1 MVDRRSQQRVGGDSR
16 RRRRR
21 PEPPPPP
28 SSANAVKWLA
38 GASTLLV
45 LLIVFARAGSESPPP
60 PPAEAEEESAPP
72 PPRPVRVQPPP
83 PPVAPSPSTGAT
95 PTVDLMVRLEAHRR
109 VIRAGAAV
117 YLDSLFADSDSTLR
131 RWPERRGTPL
141 TIAVVLDSLAER
153 AGVSGA
159 AVLRDAFARWGAL
172 QLGLQFAFISDT
184 AEANILVEWVQRFEG
199 EDQKTGFTN
208 LTLSGDGVIEHAR
221 VQLALEDP
229 AGKRLDR
236 ATMLVVAV
244 HEAGHAIGLSHSSSP
259 GDVMY
264 PTPRSAA
271 LTDRDRR
278 TAEFIYSLPPGS
290 VKGGP

>member
-1 MVDRRSQQRVGGDSR
+1 VRS
-16 RRRRR
+16 
-21 PEPPPPP
+21 
-28 SSANAVKWLA
+28 
-38 GASTLLV
+38 
-45 LLIVFARAGSESPPP
+45 
-60 PPAEAEEESAPP
+60 
-72 PPRPVRVQPPP
+72 
-83 PPVAPSPSTGAT
+83 PVAGAT

-109 VIRAGAAV
+109 VIRAGAAI

-141 TIAVVLDSLAER
+141 TIAVVRDSLAQR
-153 AGVSGA
+153 AGATGD

-172 QLGLQFAFISDT
+172 QLGLQFAFIGDT
-184 AEANILVEWVQRFEG
+184 TEANIVVEWVQRFEG
-199 EDQKTGFTN
+199 EGQKTGFTN

-244 HEAGHAIGLSHSSSP
+244 HEAGHAIGLSHSNTP
-259 GDVMY
+259 TDVMY

-290 VKGGP
+290 VKGGS